1 MTENKTLQF
10 AKIKDRLIAALEAND
25 GIKKIGE
32 PLLILNGFVNQ
43 TFTTELTS
51 DYMIGGPRV
60 PVIMLIGKNTGR
72 IYYFALKAILTDLE
86 I

>member
-10 AKIKDRLIAALEAND
+10 SAIKGRIIEALENKKEEL
-25 GIKKIGE
+25 GINE
-32 PLLILNGFVNQ
+32 SVSILDGFVNQ

-51 DYMIGGPRV
+51 DYVIGGPRV
-60 PVIMLIGKNTGR
+60 PIVMLIGNKTGR
-72 IYYFALKAILTDLE
+72 VYYFALKAILTDLE